1 MDYQIKPEI
10 QIGKFKEVIFENYLG
25 RNVLVLTSKTINKVH
40 QIEDIFEGEKFKV
53 ISTVEPELPFSYIQK
68 LFESIDVIPE
78 VIIAIGGGSVLD
90 LAKALSVSR
99 NYEELK
105 ELYYNKE
112 SIYVKHSK
120 LYAIPTTFGTGAEMS
135 FGAILYDDE
144 KKQKG
149 GLRNKII
156 QPDVVI
162 IDSEVYKSAPKKIMA
177 ETGFDC
183 LTHAIETYLSSASN
197 KIVKYQSIAA
207 INTVFNHLIPAVL
220 KGDDNSISKMAI
232 ASMMMGV
239 NLAYSSTC
247 LPHRIQYVIGPLTN
261 TSHAQGLIALYVG
274 WLELI
279 SIHLDENY
287 EILNLLGDLG
297 ISFEKFIETI
307 LKLKKSLNIEYT
319 LSDFNINESEIELIA
334 SKVDGN
340 LSNDPFYKNINSI
353 QFILKKSL

>member
-10 QIGKFKEVIFENYLG
+10 EIGSFKEIISKYNLKG
-25 RNVLVLTSKTINKVH
+25 NILVLTSKTINRVH
-40 QIEDIFEGEKFKV
+40 HIDDNFKGKNVKV
-53 ISTVEPELPFSYIQK
+53 ISTVEPELPFSFIEM
-68 LFESIDVIPE
+68 LFESIEKVPD

-99 NYEELK
+99 NFEELK
-105 ELYYNKE
+105 KMYFNKE
-112 SIYVKHSK
+112 SVYVKHSK

-135 FGAILYDDE
+135 FGAILYDDVN
-144 KKQKG
+144 KQKG

-162 IDSEVYKSAPKKIMA
+162 IDSEIYKSAPKKIMA

-197 KIVKYQSIAA
+197 KIVKYQSVAA
-207 INTVFNHLIPAVL
+207 INTVFKHLIPSVL
-220 KGDDNSISKMAI
+220 NGNDNSISKMAI

-261 TSHAQGLIALYVG
+261 TSHAQGLVVLYKG

-279 SIHLDENY
+279 MIHKDENY
-287 EILNLLGDLG
+287 EIQNLMEDLG
-297 ISFEKFIETI
+297 ITFEIFINNIMEI
-307 LKLKKSLNIEYT
+307 KKSLNINYT
-319 LSDFNINESEIELIA
+319 LSDFNIKESQVEFIA
-334 SKVDGN
+334 SKVEGN
-340 LSNDPFYKNINSI
+340 LSNDPFYKDINSI